1 MQYKYL
7 FLSAI
12 IFFSLFFPSIT
23 LAAAIPYLITDPIP
37 PIPTVPGASF
47 FQKEFDLNYQ
57 SGNVFLSSNPDGS
70 GNTLVDDAVEI
81 VADWPDSPIIGRI
94 THRYAQGCYF
104 LLPHPPEDIWWIF
117 AKGVNKVKVKLYDIC
132 GFEVFSSRLYLVNN
146 GAPDPSPTPTPTPSP
161 TPTPIPKTPLIFIP
175 GIGGSELKVA
185 EDRIWNEDDGHG
197 GKYSQA
203 YPKDEKVW
211 VNEGEA
217 ASLGEDDYFDI
228 LRLKPDGQ
236 TSEANLELTGNLF
249 EGTYQPTLD
258 FFIDNGYTLNQDL
271 FTFPYDWRKDISLT
285 SSSLDQKVEDIKTQT
300 GAEKVDIVTHS
311 MGGLVARNYISNP
324 DKANKVSKLITL
336 GTPHLG
342 STEFLKALNYGIC
355 ITKQNIPQQPIC
367 LGLTPSEL
375 RDILNKM
382 GGGFELAPTQKYFN
396 FYPGND
402 NLHPVPFKDERDIDQ
417 NNITGDL
424 NYTQTKELLT
434 NLGHNT
440 SLFNP
445 SESFHNLDNNLS
457 NTNGV
462 DTTII
467 AGSGIPTLGQIIE
480 KYSIGLLGTKIP
492 KKDEIMINGDDTVPL
507 FSASID
513 DPERNLSLKG
523 PAKLYYSKQSH
534 SGLVGNGPALNLAL
548 NILNNDSNLPDETA
562 NAPFELN
569 GFQLSVH
576 SPVNIHI
583 YDSNNNHI
591 GPLPNGDFEAN
602 IPGSAYDTLD
612 DAKFIFLPND
622 GIYTIKFESTGEGTF
637 DFKIREYAND
647 LIEKTTLYKDIPVPT
662 TQAQTIFDTL
672 SDTPPVIE
680 VNSSQVT
687 PFSTLT
693 GNSNYDLNPPE
704 VKVIFSLDSKK
715 IEIIGVDDTTSA
727 KTDLIPVNK
736 ALITDNAGNSTLI
749 NYELKNAGTKISL
762 TDYLNN
768 SLQVVSAFHPKTGKM
783 QSLTQSL
790 FLNDKIITS
799 TYNSSKNKSTII
811 TTEKGKKTK
820 TETKNGVILLYLQT
834 NNGILEAGY

>member
-375 RDILNKM
+375 RDIFHNM
-382 GGGFELAPTQKYFN
+382 AGGFELK
-396 FYPGND
+396 
-402 NLHPVPFKDERDIDQ
+402 
-417 NNITGDL
+417 
-424 NYTQTKELLT
+424 
-434 NLGHNT
+434 
-440 SLFNP
+440 
-445 SESFHNLDNNLS
+445 
-457 NTNGV
+457 
-462 DTTII
+462 TT
-467 AGSGIPTLGQIIE
+467 
-480 KYSIGLLGTKIP
+480 P
-492 KKDEIMINGDDTVPL
+492 KKINF
-507 FSASID
+507 FSGHD
-513 DPERNLSLKG
+513 
-523 PAKLYYSKQSH
+523 KL
-534 SGLVGNGPALNLAL
+534 P
-548 NILNNDSNLPDETA
+548 PP
-562 NAPFELN
+562 PF
-569 GFQLSVH
+569 Q
-576 SPVNIHI
+576 
-583 YDSNNNHI
+583 D
-591 GPLPNGDFEAN
+591 
-602 IPGSAYDTLD
+602 
-612 DAKFIFLPND
+612 
-622 GIYTIKFESTGEGTF
+622 
-637 DFKIREYAND
+637 
-647 LIEKTTLYKDIPVPT
+647 
-662 TQAQTIFDTL
+662 
-672 SDTPPVIE
+672 
-680 VNSSQVT
+680 
-687 PFSTLT
+687 
-693 GNSNYDLNPPE
+693 
-704 VKVIFSLDSKK
+704 
-715 IEIIGVDDTTSA
+715 
-727 KTDLIPVNK
+727 
-736 ALITDNAGNSTLI
+736 
-749 NYELKNAGTKISL
+749 
-762 TDYLNN
+762 
-768 SLQVVSAFHPKTGKM
+768 
-783 QSLTQSL
+783 
-790 FLNDKIITS
+790 
-799 TYNSSKNKSTII
+799 
-811 TTEKGKKTK
+811 
-820 TETKNGVILLYLQT
+820 
-834 NNGILEAGY
+834 